1 MSNQFEKQWGPAQL
15 RAWMTSVE
23 KAITRNRPINGTS
36 IQVNDSESGKVVN
49 FMPPNP
55 GNDSNG
61 GGGGGNPYPT
71 GGSVEN
77 GKLVIAMSSGS
88 NIEIPVVFV
97 TGVSFDGTSIVA
109 QKNDGTTDEI
119 ETEECP

>member
-1 MSNQFEKQWGPAQL
+1 MAEVGKLNFGPPIL
-15 RAWMTSVE
+15 REWADRVVD
-23 KAITRNRPINGTS
+23 AIKKNRPVNGRGTTVDDGPDGRP
-36 IQVNDSESGKVVN
+36 VNITGSGDSGSSG
-49 FMPPNP
+49 
-55 GNDSNG
+55 GS
-61 GGGGGNPYPT
+61 GGNPYPT
-71 GGSVEN
+71 GGSFES
-77 GKLVIAMSSGS
+77 GKLVITMSSGS